1 MTQTNAPGFDKKERE
16 KKKRIKIKRIML
28 LKPFMNDLFLI
39 F

>member
-1 MTQTNAPGFDKKERE
+1 MIQTNAPGFDEKERE
-16 KKKRIKIKRIML
+16 KKRIKIKRIML